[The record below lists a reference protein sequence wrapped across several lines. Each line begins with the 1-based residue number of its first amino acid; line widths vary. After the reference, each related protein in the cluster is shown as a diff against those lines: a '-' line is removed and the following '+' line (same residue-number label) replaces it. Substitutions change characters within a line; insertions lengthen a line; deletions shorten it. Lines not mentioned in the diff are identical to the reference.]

1 MKKIIFALMCMTLSA
16 AAFAADKT
24 IVRMETTMGTI
35 ELELY
40 PDKAPK
46 TVANFLRY
54 TSEGFFNGTIYHRV
68 IKGFMIQGGGFTKNY
83 DRKPVHEQIPNEAFN
98 GLKNNRGTIAMARTG
113 MPHSATSQFFINTAN
128 NRSLNFTRKSRNGW
142 GYTVFGK
149 VIKGMS
155 VVDRIE
161 GVKTGPGGDFRGD
174 VPQVQVVIKKMQL
187 VKSKQ

>member
-1 MKKIIFALMCMTLSA
+1 MILSVT
-16 AAFAADKT
+16 AFAADKT

-40 PDKAPK
+40 PEKAPK
-46 TVANFLRY
+46 TVENFLRY
-54 TSEGFFNGTIYHRV
+54 TNEGFYNGTVYHRV

-83 DRKPVHEQIPNEAFN
+83 DRKPTHEKIPNEAFN

-128 NRSLNFTRKSRNGW
+128 NTPLNFTRKSMNGW

-149 VIKGMS
+149 VIKGMD
-155 VVDRIE
+155 VVNRIE
-161 GVKTGPGGDFRGD
+161 GVETGPGGIFSRDA
-174 VPQVQVVIKKMQL
+174 PQVQVVINKVELAK
-187 VKSKQ
+187 